1 MLLLKIALS
10 FILDLSLRLDGQLF
24 RVVDLVSHAVRGVMA
39 FSYTVDSEALYV
51 FCCTRQRVDKYG
63 VNYD

>member
-24 RVVDLVSHAVRGVMA
+24 RVVDLVSHAVLCMA

>member
-24 RVVDLVSHAVRGVMA
+24 RVVDLVSHAVLCMA

-51 FCCTRQRVDKYG
+51 FVAHGREWTSME
-63 VNYD
+63 